1 MADIFDRML
10 DGINKGVN
18 SIATGSKTMVEK
30 SRINGIISGLER
42 DKNSIIGQ
50 IGYKVYEIYKAGELK
65 GYDEIEQLC
74 AAIDAKDEE
83 IDARRKELDMLNAPP
98 APQYQQQPYQVD
110 DQYRVERPYQPEP
123 QPEQNNAEPQSAAPA
138 AFCPNCGRP
147 NGSGA
152 AFCAYC
158 GARIM

>member
-42 DKNSIIGQ
+42 DKSNIIGQ
-50 IGYKVYEIYKAGELK
+50 IGYKVYELYKAGGLD
-65 GYDEIEQLC
+65 GYDELAQMC

-83 IDARRKELDMLNAPP
+83 IAAHRQEIDRLNASA
-98 APQYQQQPYQVD
+98 APQYGQPYQPG
-110 DQYRVERPYQPEP
+110 QQPG
-123 QPEQNNAEPQSAAPA
+123 AGAA
-138 AFCPNCGRP
+138 AFCPNCGKP
-147 NGSGA
+147 NTAGS

-158 GARIM
+158 GARIG